1 MYISEK
7 QQLFSYKLFIE
18 TELCCSVIRL
28 KGLIVKAQLLKSI
41 LIINKLHERK
51 LVFHSMSLIIH
62 IIDIVHVA
70 LFVMYLYNKKYVA
83 LFVMYLYNKRNKTN
97 FLNSVVIV
105 YHYLPYATNLYF
117 QNESLVHRLCLTL

>member
-51 LVFHSMSLIIH
+51 LVFHSTSLIIH
-62 IIDIVHVA
+62 IIHIVHVA
-70 LFVMYLYNKKYVA
+70 LFVMYLYNKKICC
-83 LFVMYLYNKRNKTN
+83 
-97 FLNSVVIV
+97 VICNV
-105 YHYLPYATNLYF
+105 F
-117 QNESLVHRLCLTL
+117 IQ